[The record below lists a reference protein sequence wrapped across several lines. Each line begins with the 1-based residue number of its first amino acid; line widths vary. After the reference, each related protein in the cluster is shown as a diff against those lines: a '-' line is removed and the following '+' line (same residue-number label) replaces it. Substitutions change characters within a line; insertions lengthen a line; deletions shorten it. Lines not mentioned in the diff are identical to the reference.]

1 MTDEASRRTQTATR
15 KAIRDR
21 NYRRARDRA
30 LARLAHLYPDTY
42 KQLLEME
49 KIEDEKQGKNWISI
63 DGSTSI
69 SVGIHTRAN
78 AANDLTFTSTS
89 TSTSTGNAG
98 ADEGDNGGEA

>member
-30 LARLAHLYPDTY
+30 LVRLAHLYPDTY

-49 KIEDEKQGKNWISI
+49 KIEDEKQGKTWVSI
-63 DGSTSI
+63 DGSTVLSMG
-69 SVGIHTRAN
+69 VHTRAN
-78 AANDLTFTSTS
+78 GANDFAHTS
-89 TSTSTGNAG
+89 NAG
-98 ADEGDNGGEA
+98 ENESYDGGEA